1 MKNFDIPTYINL
13 ILIII
18 NIGIGIY
25 TFNSEQKTSRI
36 NPIINNLLYN
46 VFIPFQNSIGKS
58 LFKKIDIGNV
68 TTIHKNLILLHKEIK
83 DTELEFGLSYLTTY
97 YLDRII
103 RFGLPLS
110 KERLQSYNLEF
121 KNFSY
126 YYYKD
131 LNKFRRKAG
140 LPRYKYSY
148 RINFKLYSNKL
159 GLIFYYAKNFI
170 LIFIAVSILQWLLS
184 LLTHFLNK

>member
-58 LFKKIDIGNV
+58 LFKKIDIENV

-131 LNKFRRKAG
+131 LNKFRRKAW

-159 GLIFYYAKNFI
+159 GLIFYYVKNFI

>member
-1 MKNFDIPTYINL
+1 MKNLDIPTYINL
-13 ILIII
+13 FLIII

-36 NPIINNLLYN
+36 NPIINNLLHN
-46 VFIPFQNSIGKS
+46 LFIPFQNSIGKS

-110 KERLQSYNLEF
+110 KKRLQRYNLEF

-131 LNKFRRKAG
+131 LNKLRRKAG
-140 LPRYKYSY
+140 LPRYKFSY

-159 GLIFYYAKNFI
+159 GVTFYYFKNFI
-170 LIFIAVSILQWLLS
+170 LIFIAVSILQLLLS
-184 LLTHFLNK
+184 LLTYFLNK

>member
-1 MKNFDIPTYINL
+1 MKNLDIPTYINL
-13 ILIII
+13 VLIII
-18 NIGIGIY
+18 NIVIGVY

-36 NPIINNLLYN
+36 NPIINNLLHN
-46 VFIPFQNSIGKS
+46 LFVPFQNSIGKS
-58 LFKKIDIGNV
+58 LFKKIDTENV

-103 RFGLPLS
+103 KFGLPLS
-110 KERLQSYNLEF
+110 KKRLRGYNLEF

-126 YYYKD
+126 YYFKD

-140 LPRYKYSY
+140 LPRYKFSY
-148 RINFKLYSNKL
+148 RINLKLYPNKL
-159 GLIFYYAKNFI
+159 GVTFYYVKNFI
-170 LIFIAVSILQWLLS
+170 LIFIAVSILQRLLS
-184 LLTHFLNK
+184 YFF